1 MDNVLIKV
9 FTDGLTN
16 TFQPLTFLLLLLGV
30 LGGMVF
36 GAIPGLTAAMGVALA
51 IPFTFGMSAIN
62 GLTLLTGIYIGGVSG
77 GFISAT
83 LLNMP
88 GTPSSVAT
96 CFDAYP
102 MSCQGKSGQALGL
115 GLISSFIG
123 GISAVFVLITLAPL
137 IARQALKFGPFEY
150 FSLGILAFVAVSS
163 MLGGNIWKNLISLA
177 IGIILGTVGIDTING
192 LPRLTFGHYQLDGG
206 ISLLPFLVGLLCVSQ
221 IIEDI
226 ESKIDVIVPQEARN
240 VTFKKLLPPLRIF
253 IDNIKNYIRSFLVGL
268 VIGIFPGIGGAT
280 SNIISYGMAKSS
292 SRHPDRFGKGAP
304 EGVIAS
310 ETANNASIGGA
321 MIPLIALGIPGDAV
335 TAILIGGFMIHGI
348 NPGPLLF
355 RHNPDLVYS
364 IFSAQ
369 VWGNI
374 LMFVVGLSL
383 IKFFIFTL
391 SFPKKHLLPLVTVF
405 CAIGAFAMSNRL
417 FDVWILVFSGIF
429 GYLWRKLDFSLVAII
444 IAFILE
450 PIVEQNLRQGLTA
463 SMGSF
468 LPIIT
473 SPISLGLLIAAVF
486 IFILSQYL
494 SRALKSKVVK
504 IISDTD
510 LP

>member
-1 MDNVLIKV
+1 MDSALIKV
-9 FTDGLTN
+9 FTDGLAN

-36 GAIPGLTAAMGVALA
+36 GSIPGLTATMGVALA

-62 GLTLLTGIYIGGVSG
+62 GLTLLTGIYVGGVSG
-77 GFISAT
+77 GLISAT

-88 GTPSSVAT
+88 GTPSSVTT

-102 MSCQGKSGQALGL
+102 MSCKGQSGQALGL
-115 GLISSFIG
+115 GIISSFVG

-163 MLGGNIWKNLISLA
+163 MLGGNIWKNLISLT
-177 IGIILGTVGIDTING
+177 IGIILGTIGIDSING
-192 LPRLTFGHYQLDGG
+192 LPRLTFGFYQLDGG
-206 ISLLPFLVGLLCVSQ
+206 ISLLPLLVGLFCVSQ

-226 ESKIDVIVPQEARN
+226 EAKTHVIVPAEARN
-240 VTFKKLLPPLRIF
+240 ISFRQLFPPLRIF
-253 IDNIKNYIRSFLVGL
+253 IDNARTYIRSFIIGL
-268 VIGIFPGIGGAT
+268 GIGIFPGMGGGT
-280 SNIISYGMAKSS
+280 SNIISYGLAKSS
-292 SRHPDRFGKGAP
+292 SRHPEEFGKGTP

-310 ETANNASIGGA
+310 ETSNNASIGGA
-321 MIPLIALGIPGDAV
+321 MIPLMALGIPGDAV

-369 VWGNI
+369 FWGNI
-374 LMFVVGLSL
+374 LMFVAGLLL

-391 SFPKKHLLPLVTVF
+391 SFPKKYLLPVVTVF
-405 CAIGAFAMSNRL
+405 CVIGSFALSNRL

-429 GYLWRKLDFSLVAII
+429 GYLWRKIDFPLVPII
-444 IAFILE
+444 IAFVLE

-463 SMGSF
+463 SKGSF
-468 LPIIT
+468 LPIVT
-473 SPISLGLLIAAVF
+473 RPISCGLLIAAGF
-486 IFILSQYL
+486 LFLSSRYL
-494 SRALKSKVVK
+494 KRSLKYKAVEMAPLNSG
-504 IISDTD
+504 
-510 LP
+510 